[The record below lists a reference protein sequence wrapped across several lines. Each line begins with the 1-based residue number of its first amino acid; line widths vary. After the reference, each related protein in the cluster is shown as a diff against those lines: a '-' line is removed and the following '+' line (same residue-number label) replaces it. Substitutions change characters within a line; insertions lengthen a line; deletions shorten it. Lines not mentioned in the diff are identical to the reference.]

1 MPTSKNEGY
10 GTSFLPQKWP
20 QGNQTNPE
28 VVVIPGQKFGNGESA
43 DNKYHHIRNGDENH
57 PINPDAYFTEFT
69 AKKALLYGIAS
80 LYVMSC
86 GLVSVAEMFMKLPCP
101 PGIANE
107 EPIKFPNPAYNG
119 SGCPEIRQPWLLGL
133 TPTECS
139 FGRRLVMSIFFG
151 GLIGWERRQADR
163 PAGIRTMSLVS
174 LGSCLFTINS
184 AFAFV
189 GGPMNW
195 DASRI
200 SAAIPSGVGFLGAG
214 LIFKK
219 TNADDDNMVVHGLT
233 TAASVWLS
241 AAVGIACGG
250 ELYFAASFGTCLMML
265 LLRFGPR
272 GSDLPDDDEEEEE
285 EEGDVEIVPQQ
296 ETIDPEG
303 GTVTLISKME
313 TTDEAG
319 MIFRSSD
326 GGQNLP
332 PGMQLTQRSI
342 QSMGD
347 GSYTVTGQ
355 SIENS
360 SLAAETTPMLGLPQL
375 LPQQHQQQLGQQTP
389 RNSQSQLLRHQQR
402 RNQTKSMRK
411 RQSKQA
417 NLGSIV

>member
-1 MPTSKNEGY
+1 MPASTNEGY
-10 GTSFLPQKWP
+10 GTSFLPQKWAN
-20 QGNQTNPE
+20 GNRANPE
-28 VVVIPGQKFGNGESA
+28 VEVIPGQKFGNGGTN
-43 DNKYHHIRNGDENH
+43 DNQYHHPHNVDNH

-69 AKKALLYGIAS
+69 AKKAFPYGTAS
-80 LYVMSC
+80 LYVISC
-86 GLVSVAEMFMKLPCP
+86 SLISVAEIFMKLPCP
-101 PGIANE
+101 PNE
-107 EPIKFPNPAYNG
+107 EPIKFPNPGYDG
-119 SGCPEIRQPWLLGL
+119 SGCPQIRQPWLLGL

-272 GSDLPDDDEEEEE
+272 GSDLPDDDDEEEDED
-285 EEGDVEIVPQQ
+285 EGDIEIVPPQDV
-296 ETIDPEG
+296 DPEG
-303 GTVTLISKME
+303 GTLTVVSKIE
-313 TTDEAG
+313 TADDAA

-342 QSMGD
+342 QSTD

-375 LPQQHQQQLGQQTP
+375 GGLQQQLGQQTS

-402 RNQTKSMRK
+402 RTPAKSMRK